1 MEKLWNVPHKESRT
15 FGGGISMISKVKII
29 TADNFVT
36 FENKIN
42 ACIAENLG
50 DVRDVKF
57 YINDEDMP
65 ITKYFA
71 LIILEGLKEEKV
83 W

>member
-1 MEKLWNVPHKESRT
+1 MEKLWNIPHKESRA
-15 FGGGISMISKVKII
+15 FGGGISMIDRVRII

-50 DVRDVKF
+50 DVRDIKF
-57 YINDEDMP
+57 HINDEDMP

-71 LIILEGLKEEKV
+71 LIILEGLKEG
-83 W
+83 

>member
-1 MEKLWNVPHKESRT
+1 
-15 FGGGISMISKVKII
+15 MISKVKII

-71 LIILEGLKEEKV
+71 LIILEGLKEKKV